1 MGLFL
6 AILLLVSGQAPSPCA
21 DLTDCRQQALAAAA
35 AGDYETFHDLAW
47 RAVQKGKPNDHDLMY
62 LLARAQSLSGRPSD
76 ALVMLGRLVD
86 QGVAVDAAT
95 NDDFRRVRALKG
107 WPELEARIA
116 GTPAKAPTPDAK
128 PAASDVKP
136 SAAPEPKPTAAKA
149 APLAPAAADTTEEA
163 LSFAIPPFEAVGLA
177 YDAVSRRF
185 IVGDR
190 KAGRLMVIDEV
201 SHHVNNLVSAA
212 SAGFYD
218 TITGFEI
225 DPRRGDLWVAS
236 VKSDTRA
243 SVLHKLQLV
252 SGRVIDRVDLAAGGQ
267 PANITD
273 VAVASDGTVF
283 VLDADGSRIFR
294 VRPKSHD
301 VEEACKVQSAGARSM
316 AMADDRVVYVASDG
330 GIAQIDL
337 ATRTSVPVRVP
348 RELDVTRVEKIRW
361 HDGSL
366 VVTQRAADGGSQIAR
381 ARLDGAG
388 RTVTRLQVLAVT
400 HNAGPQA
407 STVTGSELYYLVGGA
422 SIRKARLK

>member
-6 AILLLVSGQAPSPCA
+6 AILLLASGQAPSPCA
-21 DLTDCRQQALAAAA
+21 DSADCRQQALAAAA

-62 LLARAQSLSGRPSD
+62 LLARAQSLSGRPGD

-95 NDDFRRVRALKG
+95 NDDFRRVRALKD

-116 GTPAKAPTPDAK
+116 GTAAKPSAPDAK
-128 PAASDVKP
+128 PSAPATKR
-136 SAAPEPKPTAAKA
+136 AAPEAKPTAEKA
-149 APLAPAAADTTEEA
+149 PPPAPAAADTTEEA
-163 LSFAIPPFEAVGLA
+163 LSFAVPPFEAVGLA

-252 SGRVIDRVDLAAGGQ
+252 SGRVIDRVEVDAGDQ

-283 VLDADGSRIFR
+283 ALDAGGSRIFR

-337 ATRTSVPVRVP
+337 TTRASVPVRVP
-348 RELDVTRVEKIRW
+348 RELDVTRIEKIRW